1 MEIDLQKSMISPDW
15 RSAGLE
21 TSKNIDKKCIENNTL
36 LFEVGLVYMC
46 TYNDSVKINTQNVY
60 YLIDQTKKL

>member
-1 MEIDLQKSMISPDW
+1 MVIDIQKSIISHDC

-21 TSKNIDKKCIENNTL
+21 TTQIIDKKCKENDTL

-46 TYNDSVKINTQNVY
+46 TYNYSPKSN
-60 YLIDQTKKL
+60 